1 MKFCYISSF
10 VVVCVGM
17 TNSKVHAF
25 SVASVFSNTLN
36 RNHLVHSKKD
46 SIIHR
51 GSHDMQLLASTSDE
65 VEERRRDIQARLA
78 EEGERLRRLQMEAE
92 QIKKSPSVQVMDL
105 STSSSTSG
113 KSSDLPKPQMRNRP
127 MTSIE
132 KKRLE
137 ALMAK
142 EKKVEAEVEQ
152 PIVVQSTAN
161 SVQEP
166 SPVPAGVSSS
176 ASVNQSSD
184 DFTRPMTTVE
194 RKRMEAKKLKEK
206 MMGGAQS
213 SDIENKTFKTPEE
226 AYAEAYKKAY
236 EDAYKKS
243 VEDLEAKMRAE
254 EMKKM
259 ENLKKS
265 EEDAR
270 KAEAERLRKSIY
282 EARMPPKPVFQT
294 SYPRPAPRSPANLNP
309 LGNSDLKVEVKNNS
323 GSVAQQ
329 VKFPL
334 DLVTALAI
342 PSTVAGAIYLRS
354 SLENRPQVKKEKEM
368 ERASEQIQS
377 SVSKIESAATKIEKS
392 VDKIEEVEKRWGSS
406 SSYLDSL
413 KN

>member
-1 MKFCYISSF
+1 
-10 VVVCVGM
+10 M
-17 TNSKVHAF
+17 THSKVHAF
-25 SVASVFSNTLN
+25 SMGSVGSNTFH
-36 RNHLVHSKKD
+36 RNNLFHSKKD
-46 SIIHR
+46 SFIYKK
-51 GSHDMQLLASTSDE
+51 GMHDMQLLASTSDE
-65 VEERRRDIQARLA
+65 VDERRRDIQARLA

-92 QIKKSPSVQVMDL
+92 QIKKSPSSGPTKNTDL
-105 STSSSTSG
+105 STSS
-113 KSSDLPKPQMRNRP
+113 KSNDVPTPQMRNRP

-142 EKKVEAEVEQ
+142 EKKVLEPQVEQ
-152 PIVVQSTAN
+152 QIVVQSTAN

-166 SPVPAGVSSS
+166 SPVQAASV

-184 DFTRPMTTVE
+184 DVTRPMTTVE

-206 MMGGAQS
+206 MMGEAQS
-213 SDIENKTFKTPEE
+213 SVVENKTFKTPEE

-243 VEDLEAKMRAE
+243 VEDFEAKMRAE
-254 EMKKM
+254 ERKNM
-259 ENLKKS
+259 ENVKKS

-270 KAEAERLRKSIY
+270 KAEAERLRRSIY
-282 EARMPPKPVFQT
+282 EARKPPKPVFQT
-294 SYPRPAPRSPANLNP
+294 SYPRPAPTSPANLNP
-309 LGNSDLKVEVKNNS
+309 LRNSDLKVEVKNNND
-323 GSVAQQ
+323 SVAQQ

-334 DLVTALAI
+334 DLVAALAI
-342 PSTVAGAIYLRS
+342 PSTVVGAIYLRS

-377 SVSKIESAATKIEKS
+377 SVSKIESAASKIEKS
-392 VDKIEEVEKRWGSS
+392 VDKIEKVEKRWGSS